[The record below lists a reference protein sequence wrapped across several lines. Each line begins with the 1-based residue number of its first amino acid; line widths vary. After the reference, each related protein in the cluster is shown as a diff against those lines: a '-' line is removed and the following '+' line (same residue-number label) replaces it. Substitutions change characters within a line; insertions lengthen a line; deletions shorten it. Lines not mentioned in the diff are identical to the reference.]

1 MTTVCQIC
9 VNGVNLTKHKIINCP
24 YCQFAACRTCCE
36 TYVLNETSFKC
47 MSPDCGRE
55 WTRQFQ
61 TTVFTA
67 TFINGRLKQR
77 REQLLFDNERALL
90 PSTQP
95 VVETMI
101 KRENLEKNL
110 SEVKKKMNELSI
122 QRYAIMHEI
131 HLLRTNQPSERTEFI
146 KSCPDSNCR
155 GFLSSQWKCGICEKW
170 SCPHCHEV
178 KGENRDAPHE
188 CNPETVATVSL
199 LANDTK
205 PCPKCRTR
213 IFKINGCDEMFCTNC
228 HTGFNWRTGRIQE
241 TIHNPHY
248 FEWLRRNGNAV
259 PRTPGDVPC
268 RNEITHNIYIAM
280 KNKLLGRH
288 KNHAFS
294 IACEQ
299 FMAKLI
305 RNVIHMRYV
314 IMPTYNIGNH
324 MNRNEYLRIQYM
336 RNIIS
341 EVQFK
346 TQLQRNEKRV
356 EKKRE
361 IHNVL
366 DIILTTLT
374 DIILRFEAHLNTAEI
389 DDWNMDIL
397 EEIDPIVDYA
407 NGCLLDIS
415 RVYKSRVI
423 QFSNEIRLL

>member
-1 MTTVCQIC
+1 
-9 VNGVNLTKHKIINCP
+9 
-24 YCQFAACRTCCE
+24 
-36 TYVLNETSFKC
+36 
-47 MSPDCGRE
+47 MSPDCGRD

-61 TTVFTA
+61 TSVFTG
-67 TFINGRLKQR
+67 TFVNGPLKQR

-95 VVETMI
+95 VVERMI
-101 KRENLEKNL
+101 KRETLEKQL
-110 SEVKKKMNELSI
+110 GDIKKKINELYV
-122 QRYAIMHEI
+122 QRNTLLNEI
-131 HLLRTNQPSERTEFI
+131 YLLRSNQPAERTEFI

-178 KGENRDAPHE
+178 KGENRDSPHE

-248 FEWLRRNGNAV
+248 FEWLRRNGNVV

-268 RNEITHNIYIAM
+268 QNEITHQDYIAI

-305 RNVIHMRYV
+305 RNVIHMRY
-314 IMPTYNIGNH
+314 IIIPTYNVGNH
-324 MNRNEYLRIQYM
+324 MDRNQHLRIEYM
-336 RNIIS
+336 RNIMN

-346 TQLQRNEKRV
+346 TLLQRNEKRV
-356 EKKRE
+356 EKNRE

-366 DIILTTLT
+366 EIILNTLT
-374 DIILRFEAHLNTAEI
+374 DIVLRFDEHLNAA
-389 DDWNMDIL
+389 DAGNWSMDIL

-407 NGCLLDIS
+407 NGCFLEVS
-415 RVYKSRVI
+415 RAYKSKVL